1 MGRLRGPRLTA
12 VLRGP
17 GCNVLSRAAFRLPWG
32 QGVCAVGDP
41 FVPLLLNNR
50 HPSPVFELFV
60 PVGGRRDD
68 FWNPASR
75 FHRNQF
81 LTGLFAGSLS
91 PLWDVAPIPLEV
103 ASSWR
108 ASLLWTPAFS

>member
-12 VLRGP
+12 VLQGP

-32 QGVCAVGDP
+32 QGVHAVGDP

-60 PVGGRRDD
+60 PVGGGGMTSGIRRADSIGIS
-68 FWNPASR
+68 F
-75 FHRNQF
+75 
-81 LTGLFAGSLS
+81 
-91 PLWDVAPIPLEV
+91 
-103 ASSWR
+103 
-108 ASLLWTPAFS
+108 

>member
-12 VLRGP
+12 VLQGP

-32 QGVCAVGDP
+32 QGVRAVGGP
-41 FVPLLLNNR
+41 FAPLLLNNR
-50 HPSPVFELFV
+50 RPARFSSCSFPW
-60 PVGGRRDD
+60 GRRDD

-91 PLWDVAPIPLEV
+91 SLWDVAPIPLEV